1 MTEKVNYVIVG
12 NGTAGLSAAE
22 EIRKKDELAN
32 ITIISDE
39 KYLTYYRIKLSEAIS
54 KEFSDRELF
63 VKDKEW
69 YEEKNINLILDSKV
83 EQIDIKEKQVVIKN
97 HEKIKYDKLLI
108 ATGSR
113 SFIPPIKGSEKRG
126 VFALRSLDDLEEIKD
141 YFKNC
146 EKITVLGGGLL
157 GLEAAWAIKKLGKH
171 VDVVEF
177 FPHLLPR
184 QLDEKISK
192 KFSDILV
199 EKELKLHL
207 GVSAEEILGENAVEA
222 IKLSDG
228 SKIETQA
235 ILISAGVRPRLE
247 LVAKTD
253 IKHDRGIQVDKY
265 METNIEGIYAAGD
278 VAEVEGVVAGLW
290 GIASDQGKVAGDNMT
305 GEVKAYDLPELTTML
320 SVAECSIFSTGN
332 IEEYDDAYEEEGK
345 DGDAS
350 YKLCVTDG
358 KITGG
363 IIFNDINKAPK
374 VKKAIEE
381 KLDISKHLENK
392 LSVTEII
399 KNI

>member
-1 MTEKVNYVIVG
+1 MKYVIIG

-22 EIRKKDELAN
+22 EIRKKDEQAN
-32 ITIISDE
+32 ITMISDE
-39 KYLTYYRIKLSEAIS
+39 KHLTYYRIKLSEALS
-54 KEFSDRELF
+54 KEFSDKEFF
-63 VKDKEW
+63 VKDQNW
-69 YEEKNINLILDSKV
+69 YDEKNINLKLNSKV
-83 EQIDIKEKQVVIKN
+83 EKIDIEKKQVEIEN
-97 HEKIKYDKLLI
+97 AESIEYDKLLI
-108 ATGSR
+108 AVGGR
-113 SFIPPIKGSEKRG
+113 SFIPPIKGREKTG

-141 YFKNC
+141 YFKSC

-199 EKELKLHL
+199 EKELNLHL
-207 GVSAEEILGENAVEA
+207 GVSAEEILGEKSVEA

-228 SKIETQA
+228 SKLETQA
-235 ILISAGVRPRLE
+235 VLISAGVRSRLE
-247 LVAKTD
+247 LVNETD
-253 IKHDRGIQVDKY
+253 IKSDKGIQVDKY
-265 METNIEGIYAAGD
+265 MKTNIDDIYAAGD
-278 VAEVEGVVAGLW
+278 VAEVDGIVAGLW
-290 GIASDQGKVAGDNMT
+290 GIAGDQGKIAGSNMT
-305 GEVKAYDLPELTTML
+305 GEAEEYKLPKLTTML
-320 SVAECSIFSTGN
+320 NIAECSIFSTGN
-332 IEEYDDAYEEEGK
+332 IEEYDEAYEEESE

-381 KLDISKHLENK
+381 KLDISKHLEKN
-392 LSVTEII
+392 LSASEII